1 MPRPDVL
8 ERAYCRM
15 LYVLRRATI
24 AGYRVR
30 GIARFCEYI
39 RRWVARHPPLKPLV
53 IHDFR
58 GNAKFVCYLSEHMGS
73 QIFLRGSYSQYILQ
87 TVEKALK
94 PDSIFVDVG
103 ANQGEFTVAA
113 ARLLTEGKVIAIEP
127 VSKWVRRLQDNVCLN
142 DFKNI
147 TVLQV
152 ALGAKAETRPVY
164 NTPQAFS
171 DGTHN
176 DGLTSL
182 FPSAQ
187 RTVVVEHVH
196 VERWDD
202 VMSRMGIPKVDVM
215 KLDIEGGEWY
225 ALQGAQQTLERLR
238 PILFFELETE
248 HCRNAGY
255 EAEDFLMWLVHLGYR
270 LERIHKDRTVPFRP
284 QDILP
289 SQNVVAYPE

>member
-1 MPRPDVL
+1 
-8 ERAYCRM
+8 
-15 LYVLRRATI
+15 
-24 AGYRVR
+24 
-30 GIARFCEYI
+30 
-39 RRWVARHPPLKPLV
+39 
-53 IHDFR
+53 
-58 GNAKFVCYLSEHMGS
+58 
-73 QIFLRGSYSQYILQ
+73 
-87 TVEKALK
+87 
-94 PDSIFVDVG
+94 
-103 ANQGEFTVAA
+103 VAA

-127 VSKWVRRLQDNVCLN
+127 VSKWVRRLQDNVYLN

-147 TVLQV
+147 TVLQI

-164 NTPQAFS
+164 NTPQPFY
-171 DGTHN
+171 DGTQH

-238 PILFFELETE
+238 PILVFELETE